1 MKDLMNSQEPK
12 MEYSERTAPRAIE
25 VPILSFFTG
34 AGFLDMGFKN
44 AGFSGIWHNEY
55 SQDFVRGFE
64 FGMSSMGATGCDAVI
79 QSTNSI
85 VDVGPNEV
93 MRSAFGVGGRPSC
106 FGMIGGPPCPDFS
119 VGGKNRGSSGENG
132 RLTEVYARRIQEI
145 EPTFFLLENVP
156 GLLRTRKHREF
167 LTKVVERLS
176 ETFLLD
182 MRVLNSL
189 QFSVPQDRERVFLI
203 GLQKKWLAKNGSTHL
218 QARSADDIISD
229 ARISRYSK
237 CYVRNNHWF
246 PWERLQTHRNPKED
260 FSWPT
265 TDDFSSDPVKPAAPE
280 ELMVGPAFTNGP
292 DVLSL
297 PNGSEFFVPYSD
309 KFKVIREGDVSRKS
323 FKRLHRWRYSP
334 AAAYGNNEVHLH
346 PWEPRRLSVR
356 EAMRIQTVP
365 DEYSLPKKMTLSSK
379 FKTIGNGVPVK
390 LAYAVAMTMKIT
402 LEEVQDGRFR
412 PYS

>member
-1 MKDLMNSQEPK
+1 MNSQEPK
-12 MEYSERTAPRAIE
+12 IGQTEKTASRSFDF
-25 VPILSFFTG
+25 PILSFFTG
-34 AGFLDMGFKN
+34 AGFLDMGFRN

-55 SQDFVRGFE
+55 SKDFVRGFE
-64 FGMSSMGATGCDAVI
+64 FGMNSMGATGSDAVI

-119 VGGKNRGSSGENG
+119 VGGKNRGSNGENG
-132 RLTEVYARRIQEI
+132 RLTEVYARRIVEI

-167 LTKVVERLS
+167 LTTVVERLS
-176 ETFLLD
+176 EAYLLD
-182 MRVLNSL
+182 MRILNSL

-203 GLQKKWLAKNGSTHL
+203 GLQKKWLARNGFEDL
-218 QARSADDIISD
+218 RARCADDLISN
-229 ARISRYSK
+229 ARIAGYSK
-237 CYVRNNHWF
+237 SRGATNHWF
-246 PWERLQTHRNPKED
+246 PWESLQTHRNPKVD

-265 TDDFSSDPVKPAAPE
+265 TDDFGSYPVKPAAPQ
-280 ELMVGPAFTNGP
+280 ELMVGPALTNGP

-297 PNGSEFFVPYSD
+297 PNGNEFFIPYSD
-309 KFKVIREGDVSRKS
+309 KFKAIKEGDVSRKS

-356 EAMRIQTVP
+356 EAMRIQSVP
-365 DEYSLPKKMTLSSK
+365 DEYSLPKEMTLSSK

-390 LAYAVAMTMKIT
+390 LAHAVAMTIKTI